1 MVDSFF
7 DSLPEYLELIMGYA
21 PTLFMIIIPVAVFIA
36 YRKTKNEIKK
46 AKESAARLGLKY
58 INVADEMKAE
68 KPNDA
73 FLLGLLSKWSTWA
86 MEGTYN
92 RASVRVEQIVKAK
105 QNRRIA
111 REGDLG
117 MSNPSSTSY
126 RRGATYNVAFVK
138 PLPFDINIRKNIKME
153 FAFIKGHEIDSIESG
168 DDELDKMAVISGND
182 TDKIKEW
189 ICSDRIKDALKNLYG
204 SLPFVN
210 INSDGLHYD
219 ELNGKPD
226 YENVKNKLDILSGAA
241 QKLGA
246 G

>member
-7 DSLPEYLELIMGYA
+7 DSLPEHLEMIMGYA
-21 PTLFMIIIPVAVFIA
+21 PIIFMIMIPVAVFIA
-36 YRKTKNEIKK
+36 YQKTKNETKK
-46 AKESAARLGLKY
+46 AEESAVLLGLKY

-86 MEGTYN
+86 MAGTYN
-92 RASVRVEQIVKAK
+92 SVSVRVEQIVKGK
-105 QNRRIA
+105 QKRRSA
-111 REGDLG
+111 RAGDLG

-126 RRGATYNVAFVK
+126 RRGVTYNVAFLE
-138 PLPFDINIRKNIKME
+138 PLPFDINIQRNIKME
-153 FAFIKGHEIDSIESG
+153 FAFIKGHESDSIVSG
-168 DDELDKMAVISGND
+168 DDELDKMAVISGNE

-189 ICSDRIKDALKNLYG
+189 IRSDQIKDELKDLYR

-210 INSDGLHYD
+210 VSSDGFYYD

-241 QKLGA
+241 LEMVA
-246 G
+246 E